1 LKYFGK
7 GNLEENFSHQRY
19 FNAFWTYEQGGT
31 ALRNTMANVMRN
43 AKRELTIT
51 IQSEFDAPPIKIIGK
66 NKN

>member
-1 LKYFGK
+1 
-7 GNLEENFSHQRY
+7 
-19 FNAFWTYEQGGT
+19 
-31 ALRNTMANVMRN
+31 MANVMRN